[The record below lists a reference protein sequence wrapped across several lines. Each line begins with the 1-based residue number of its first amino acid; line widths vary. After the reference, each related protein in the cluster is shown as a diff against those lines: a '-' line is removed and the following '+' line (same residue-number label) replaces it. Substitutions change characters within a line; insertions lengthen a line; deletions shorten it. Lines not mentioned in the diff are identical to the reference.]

1 MKLVYT
7 FNKSTHPQGS
17 KITIPFGIKKMKIK
31 TDVGSATILEIGGI
45 SGQQFNVCTPI
56 EFPIINGKSPNTFT
70 LSYLGSNTTNVEILL
85 QELGGIPDPNYFS
98 DTPTVI
104 PEIIS
109 DEPTE
114 QEEKKDAI

>member
-1 MKLVYT
+1 MQLLYT

-17 KITIPFGIKKMKIK
+17 KITIPFGIKKMKIRF
-31 TDVGSATILEIGGI
+31 DVDGGSISEIGWI
-45 SGQQFNVCTPI
+45 TAQPFNTSTPI
-56 EFPIINGKSPNTFT
+56 EFPIINGRSPNTFT
-70 LSYLGSNTTNVEILL
+70 ISYLGSNATNVEILL